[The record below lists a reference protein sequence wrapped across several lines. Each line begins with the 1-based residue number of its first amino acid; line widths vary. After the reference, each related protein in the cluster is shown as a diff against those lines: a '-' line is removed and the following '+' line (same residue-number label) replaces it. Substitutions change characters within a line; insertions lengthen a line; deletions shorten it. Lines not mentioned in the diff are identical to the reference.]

1 MLLACWWWLLGRW
14 AFWRLAVSRLCS
26 RWMAVGAAGNASH
39 ALLGWSSGFLGV
51 PAASVLYQAWPLFAL
66 LLTGLLFHREGR
78 FQHLDGRLAFLLLL
92 GLGGVGMV
100 VSGQVGELWFLS
112 VGFAWSLAPGVTL
125 ALLSGIVGG
134 SSVACTLRW
143 AVDLSRGLGPRLLR
157 GVSPSGLEL
166 PCTLLGYCL
175 GQLLFLLP
183 HGAVGLAAGD
193 SFTPSL
199 CLFGFL
205 GGLAL
210 CCTSALWQCANLLVV
225 RRAGVNVSGTWPLP
239 SPCCGFSSRAEGE
252 CRVGTGC
259 CWASPGCLRLTWK
272 LDFSPSVFR
281 VVRPLPSWL
290 CRSGFWSCWDGRCC
304 GAELPGVRRR

>member
-1 MLLACWWWLLGRW
+1 MLLTGWWWLLGRW
-14 AFWRLAVSRLCS
+14 AFWRLVASRLCS

-51 PAASVLYQAWPLFAL
+51 PAASVFYQAWPLFAL

-78 FQHLDGRLAFLLLL
+78 FQYLDGRLAFLLLL

-112 VGFAWSLAPGVTL
+112 LGFAWSLAPGVTL

-166 PCTLLGYCL
+166 PCTLLGYCV

-183 HGAVGLAAGD
+183 RGAVGLAAGD
-193 SFTPSL
+193 SFTSSL

-210 CCTSALWQCANLLVV
+210 CCTSTLWQCANLLVV
-225 RRAGVNVSGTWPLP
+225 RRAGVNVLWYMAPAVALLWLFLAGGGGVSRWDWLLLGLSGLFAANF
-239 SPCCGFSSRAEGE
+239 G
-252 CRVGTGC
+252 VGVFP
-259 CWASPGCLRLTWK
+259 ARFPGGPAPAVVALSLWLLVVLGWSLLR
-272 LDFSPSVFR
+272 
-281 VVRPLPSWL
+281 
-290 CRSGFWSCWDGRCC
+290 G
-304 GAELPGVRRR
+304 